1 MEDDEGNDALVL
13 AFEFYNGSDEAE
25 TFAMAYFYEVYQ
37 DDDELDAAYIY
48 FDPDSYDTLEDSA
61 WEEVDPGDSKYVFL
75 TYVLKDLDTD
85 VEIEFSDM
93 MDEEFDYLTVD
104 LGDAEEGL
112 TEYYY

>member
-112 TEYYY
+112 TAYYY